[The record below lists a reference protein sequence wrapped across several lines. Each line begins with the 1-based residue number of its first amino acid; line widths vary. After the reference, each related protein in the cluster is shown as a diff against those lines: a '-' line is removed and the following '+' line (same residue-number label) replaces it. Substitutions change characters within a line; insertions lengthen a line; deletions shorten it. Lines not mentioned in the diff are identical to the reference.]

1 MENLRE
7 AFREKTLALSE
18 TWKKERAE
26 KEGPKDEG
34 TSDKAKAK
42 AKAPVAEVIADSDD
56 DEIVVGEV
64 IPAPKGAKRGK
75 KVDDNRA
82 IRIRG

>member
-7 AFREKTLALSE
+7 GFRERTIALSE

-26 KEGPKDEG
+26 KEGQKDEG
-34 TSDKAKAK
+34 ASDKAKAN
-42 AKAPVAEVIADSDD
+42 APAVEVIVDSDD

-64 IPAPKGAKRGK
+64 IPAPKGANKRGK
-75 KVDDNRA
+75 KAAENRA
-82 IRIRG
+82 VRLRG

>member
-34 TSDKAKAK
+34 ASDKTKAK
-42 AKAPVAEVIADSDD
+42 AKAPVAEVIVDSD

-64 IPAPKGAKRGK
+64 IPAPKGAKRGR
-75 KVDDNRA
+75 KVADNKA